1 MAAVPLTTLL
11 GQIGPV
17 FALVLVGAVL
27 SGSERFGERAAAT
40 LNDLVYYLALPALIF
55 GSVAESDLSAGIPLV
70 ALGVAV
76 GMLLVAYLFGVGVA
90 LVARIGAREANAV
103 GLVAG
108 WGNVGYMGIPLTTA
122 VLGPA
127 AALAASLVSTLHT
140 ALAVSLFLV
149 VATLVDHDHADGHP
163 TRGTLALTL
172 ARRALGN
179 PVVVAIVLGAL
190 VAAFRVPLPGPVAT
204 TVRLV
209 GDMAAPGGLLALGI
223 LLRAALPA
231 LRAGRTRLATILG
244 ATAVK
249 LVAMPAL
256 ALGAVRLF
264 AVPAPWAAVLVV
276 MAAVPDAATVF
287 VLTAQYR
294 TWYRES
300 TAVVVLTTVGA
311 VVTVPVLLS
320 VAL

>member
-1 MAAVPLTTLL
+1 MAFGTLL

-17 FALVLVGAVL
+17 FAVILLGALL
-27 SGSERFGERAAAT
+27 SRFDRFGESAAAT

-55 GSVAESDLSAGIPLV
+55 TSVATSDLSAGIPLV
-70 ALGVAV
+70 ALLVAV
-76 GMLLVAYLFGVGVA
+76 GVLLVAYGLGA
-90 LVARIGAREANAV
+90 LVALLARIGGREANAV

-127 AALAASLVSTLHT
+127 TALAASLISTLHT

-149 VATLVDHDHADGHP
+149 VATLVDHDRTDGHP

-172 ARRALGN
+172 VRRVLGN
-179 PVVVAIVLGAL
+179 PVVVAIVLGVL
-190 VAAFRVPLPGPVAT
+190 VAAFRVPLPGPVST
-204 TVRLV
+204 TVGLV

-223 LLRAALPA
+223 LLRGALPA
-231 LRAGRTRLATILG
+231 LRAGRARFAGIVGCAL
-244 ATAVK
+244 VK
-249 LVAMPAL
+249 LVVMPAL
-256 ALGAVRLF
+256 AIGAVRLF

-276 MAAVPDAATVF
+276 MAALPDAATVF

-300 TAVVVLTTVGA
+300 TAVVVLTTVGS
-311 VVTVPVLLS
+311 VVTLPLVLSL
-320 VAL
+320 AL